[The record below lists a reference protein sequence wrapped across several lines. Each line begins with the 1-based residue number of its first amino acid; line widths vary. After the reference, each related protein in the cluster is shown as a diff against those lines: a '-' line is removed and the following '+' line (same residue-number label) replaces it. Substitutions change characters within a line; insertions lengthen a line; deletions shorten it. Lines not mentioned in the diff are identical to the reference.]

1 MLTRHKL
8 NPPHS
13 PTTNFHSQPDTST
26 LGPSSSRVKTRH
38 EVTET
43 GANIES
49 LLRAPDAVHSTPDAV
64 HSTPPR
70 IRGHRTPLAV
80 VTRGQ
85 LQSKKSN
92 GKFQKSTIW
101 KF

>member
-49 LLRAPDAVHSTPDAV
+49 LLRAPDAVHSTP
-64 HSTPPR
+64 PR